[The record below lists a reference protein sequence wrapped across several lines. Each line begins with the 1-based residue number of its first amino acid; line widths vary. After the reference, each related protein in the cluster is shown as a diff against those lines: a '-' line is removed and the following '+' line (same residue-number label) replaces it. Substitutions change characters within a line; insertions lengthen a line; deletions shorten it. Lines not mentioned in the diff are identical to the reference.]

1 MQHVRHKRC
10 YQKLRPE
17 NLGASSVMV
26 KSLDLTKTGC
36 QIRIAKKPFR
46 SSKRSLTL
54 QNALALVVKLALL
67 LAMRDRQAMPKDY
80 SCRQIQQAQRGLFLR
95 FLISLVKDPDS
106 LRSHASNNARIPWF
120 HKRIKFKP
128 QECSII
134 STTWMFS
141 QYCDWKH
148 DLGQFADGSVEEA
161 CARQYAN
168 PSGEQKSFTL
178 FLRQNVL
185 KRVGD
190 SQRLKGQD
198 TAEGMSEYFIVIPGG
213 IETLDEA
220 LKEVPMSGEPCA
232 SCTYMS

>member
-1 MQHVRHKRC
+1 
-10 YQKLRPE
+10 
-17 NLGASSVMV
+17 
-26 KSLDLTKTGC
+26 
-36 QIRIAKKPFR
+36 
-46 SSKRSLTL
+46 
-54 QNALALVVKLALL
+54 
-67 LAMRDRQAMPKDY
+67 MPKDY

-95 FLISLVKDPDS
+95 FLLSLVKDPDS

-220 LKEVPMSGEPCA
+220 LKEVPMCGEPCA
-232 SCTYMS
+232 SCTYMSQNAIAVLSKSTFGSCCGQGASFRSAAPGMQLQLADIFICCRATINQQLALRSQKVILPTVIH

>member
-1 MQHVRHKRC
+1 
-10 YQKLRPE
+10 
-17 NLGASSVMV
+17 
-26 KSLDLTKTGC
+26 
-36 QIRIAKKPFR
+36 
-46 SSKRSLTL
+46 
-54 QNALALVVKLALL
+54 
-67 LAMRDRQAMPKDY
+67 MRDRQAMPKDY

-95 FLISLVKDPDS
+95 FLLSLVKDPDS

-232 SCTYMS
+232 SCTNLWQDPIAVLSKPAFDLAVDKVQASGQLHLGCSCS

>member
-1 MQHVRHKRC
+1 
-10 YQKLRPE
+10 
-17 NLGASSVMV
+17 
-26 KSLDLTKTGC
+26 
-36 QIRIAKKPFR
+36 
-46 SSKRSLTL
+46 
-54 QNALALVVKLALL
+54 
-67 LAMRDRQAMPKDY
+67 MRDRQQAMPRDF

-95 FLISLVKDPDS
+95 FLFSLVEDPDS
-106 LRSHASNNARIPWF
+106 LRTHASNNARIPWF

-134 STTWMFS
+134 STTWLFT

-148 DLGQFADGSVEEA
+148 DGGQFADGSVEEA
-161 CARQYAN
+161 CERQYAN

-185 KRVGD
+185 KKVGD

-220 LKEVPMSGEPCA
+220 LKDLPIPGESCA
-232 SCTYMS
+232 SDSSRR